1 MDARLKPIPVIDG
14 HIHFDL
20 PAQLP
25 DLDAWR
31 EAFQIAK
38 LNFVCTHHPTRI
50 SRVPEALF
58 LKAHYPSTVYVF
70 GGLDMSSLFSDP
82 ENCGQH
88 FADYLDVLAA
98 MGCDGVKMIEGKPT
112 TRKRLPIPPFD
123 SPAYE
128 PYWVKMEATATPLV
142 FHVNDPEE
150 FWDDDLVPDWAVEQG
165 WSYGDRTYINN
176 ETQYAEVRNVM
187 ERHPNLSV
195 IFAHFYFLSA
205 QLERLGG
212 YLDRYPNM
220 HVDLTPGVEMYHNF
234 AKQPEKVREF
244 FIRYQDR
251 IVFGTDL
258 DESALFVSGEDE
270 LHRNDSDVRIHL
282 IRLFLETEGAFAP
295 ESSAAL
301 LGEFE
306 KPFQGIHL
314 PQEVLEKIYHK
325 NFEKLAGRQPRAL
338 QRKAIAAECQRL
350 LAYVE
355 TTREE
360 NAHYDED
367 TAVLSRIYNYFAAVS

>member
-1 MDARLKPIPVIDG
+1 
-14 HIHFDL
+14 
-20 PAQLP
+20 
-25 DLDAWR
+25 
-31 EAFQIAK
+31 E
-38 LNFVCTHHPTRI
+38 
-50 SRVPEALF
+50 
-58 LKAHYPSTVYVF
+58 
-70 GGLDMSSLFSDP
+70 
-82 ENCGQH
+82 
-88 FADYLDVLAA
+88 VL
-98 MGCDGVKMIEGKPT
+98 
-112 TRKRLPIPPFD
+112 
-123 SPAYE
+123 
-128 PYWVKMEATATPLV
+128 
-142 FHVNDPEE
+142 
-150 FWDDDLVPDWAVEQG
+150 
-165 WSYGDRTYINN
+165 
-176 ETQYAEVRNVM
+176 NVM

-195 IFAHFYFLSA
+195 IFAHFFFLSA

-234 AKQPEKVREF
+234 AKQPEKAREF

-258 DESALFVSGEDE
+258 DESALFVSDE
-270 LHRNDSDVRIHL
+270 GAAHSNDSDVRIHL

-325 NFEKLAGRQPRAL
+325 NFEKLAGKQPRAL
-338 QRKAIAAECQRL
+338 QRKAIASECQRL

-355 TTREE
+355 ATRKE
-360 NAHYDED
+360 NGHYDKD
-367 TAVLSRIYNYFAAVS
+367 TAVLSRIYNYFAAIS